1 MEDCQEIKKLAVMV
15 AQFSWSPPRIV
26 GVTGNSMNPGA
37 QDPDAQ
43 ASLGAWITEIRD
55 YLKDNILSDEH
66 VSAEWIVHV
75 AKRYTLVEGDL
86 YRRGTNDV
94 LMSCITWE
102 DDCELL
108 IEIHGGEC
116 GNHASYRTLVGKAFL
131 AWLLLAYN
139 PSGFHRAGKE
149 VQGVPVSCQAHPH
162 IDADAANDPI
172 LMGICRVG
180 VGHPGS
186 VPQGC

>member
-1 MEDCQEIKKLAVMV
+1 MA

-43 ASLGAWITEIRD
+43 ASLGAWITKIRD

-86 YRRGTNDV
+86 YRCGTNGV

-108 IEIHGGEC
+108 IAIHGGEC

-131 AWLLLAYN
+131 A
-139 PSGFHRAGKE
+139 
-149 VQGVPVSCQAHPH
+149 
-162 IDADAANDPI
+162 
-172 LMGICRVG
+172 
-180 VGHPGS
+180 
-186 VPQGC
+186 